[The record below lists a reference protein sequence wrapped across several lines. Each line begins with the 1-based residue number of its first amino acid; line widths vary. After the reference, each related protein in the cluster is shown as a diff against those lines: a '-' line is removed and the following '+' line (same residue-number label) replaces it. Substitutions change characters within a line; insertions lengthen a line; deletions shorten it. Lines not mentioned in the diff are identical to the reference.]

1 LRRVTAERDALQ
13 QQKKQLAALQ
23 AELDK
28 LRAELEAAMKEL
40 ADLKQKLAALEAE
53 LKKILAERDALLQ
66 ELADWKKAQEAGEGE
81 LETAL
86 REKREAEEGWDK
98 ERALREVLEQAI
110 DKALVSHRGDLG
122 KDFGDLAAKKNEFD
136 GSYMG
141 KQQGLAERVAT
152 DLGDLLAAA
161 KEERDGRLT
170 LETELGELV
179 DKLLQ
184 VGDP

>member
-1 LRRVTAERDALQ
+1 
-13 QQKKQLAALQ
+13 
-23 AELDK
+23 
-28 LRAELEAAMKEL
+28 M
-40 ADLKQKLAALEAE
+40 
-53 LKKILAERDALLQ
+53 
-66 ELADWKKAQEAGEGE
+66 GSGE
-81 LETAL
+81 LETA
-86 REKREAEEGWDK
+86 RQEARDALAK

-161 KEERDGRLT
+161 KEERDGRLA
-170 LETELGELV
+170 LEKERDAFEQQT
-179 DKLLQ
+179 DKLKKKVTALEMERDALLKNLADSKVEIQQ
-184 VGDP
+184 VFDCLSLPSQCYIEHFKTYHSSGLPPFSSTQLNCA